1 MYLLKGGN
9 LARSSKQLNVDLNE
23 QILAFCRHIAGSCKT
38 KAAYVC
44 GDRLQ
49 GVLDEKTVV
58 EVVLVIHDYQ
68 PRLINYL
75 KPIGNRNVSVLA
87 VDEWVF
93 ERDVDRGFLGEA
105 LVGGL
110 VFRYTALMNGKYLH
124 LQEVKL
130 KRRLTTELLENLVI
144 NFPEFSYE
152 FHIKPEY
159 FMFETMLTR
168 TRLFPPLIENL
179 QSFMQRDNKEENL
192 NYALRGYL
200 EALGELEKDGIIT
213 FSDGYV
219 KMSMHFVD
227 RARSQR
233 VRFINLFKTGQR
245 TLFVSLLSTFPKLL
259 SILSQNIELS
269 RDLQRVEEDS
279 KLAHG
284 IEVPENYLFVPT
296 AGGLVPLTSKM
307 NIEVF
312 ARKVLSADKDVKVKV
327 ERLGGILNDVF
338 LVKTIANGTERKI
351 VVKRFR
357 DWSSFKW
364 FPLTLWSVGTRTF
377 AVLGLPRLEKECA
390 INQLLYSNGFAVPKV
405 LHVSPS
411 ERLVFSEYVEG
422 ENLDKVIKRIA
433 NSKSVSEI
441 KKDLETVDRVGETF
455 AKVHALGI
463 ALGDAKPEN
472 LVVGEKGEVYL
483 LDFEQA
489 SRNGDH
495 VWDVAEFLYYAGHY
509 IPPFVE
515 AVRAEFIAKAF
526 IKGYLKEGGSISTI
540 KKAGTPKYT
549 KVFSIFTFPH
559 LMFAISNICRK
570 PEKIGESTWSSLKQ
584 H

>member
-1 MYLLKGGN
+1 
-9 LARSSKQLNVDLNE
+9 LARSSEQLNAELNE

-144 NFPEFSYE
+144 SFPEFSYE
-152 FHIKPEY
+152 FYIKPEY

-168 TRLFPPLIENL
+168 TRLFPPLIEHL
-179 QSFMQRDNKEENL
+179 QSFMRRDNKEENL
-192 NYALRGYL
+192 NYALGGYL
-200 EALGELEKDGIIT
+200 EALRELEKEGIIT

-219 KMSMHFVD
+219 KMSLHFVD

-233 VRFINLFKTGQR
+233 VRFTNLFKTGQR

-259 SILSQNIELS
+259 GVFSQNIELS
-269 RDLQRVEEDS
+269 LGLQRVVQDDL
-279 KLAHG
+279 KLAHR
-284 IEVPENYLFVPT
+284 IEVPEDYLFVPT
-296 AGGLVPLTSKM
+296 ARGLVPLTSKM

-312 ARKVLSADKDVKVKV
+312 ARKVLSADKNVKIKV

-441 KKDLETVDRVGETF
+441 KKDLETVGRVGETF

-463 ALGDAKPEN
+463 ALGDTKPEN

>member
-1 MYLLKGGN
+1 MV
-9 LARSSKQLNVDLNE
+9 RSPKQLTAELDE
-23 QILAFCRHIAGSCKT
+23 QILAFCRHIAGSCEI
-38 KAAYVC
+38 KAVYVC
-44 GDRLQ
+44 GGCPL
-49 GVLDEKTVV
+49 VVPDERAAI

-75 KPIGNRNVSVLA
+75 KLVNDRNLSILA

-110 VFRYTALMNGKYLH
+110 IFRYVALMNEKYLH

-130 KRRLTTELLENLVI
+130 KKRLTTELLENLVI

-152 FHIKPEY
+152 FYIKPEY

-168 TRLFPPLIENL
+168 TRLFPPMIQNL
-179 QSFMQRDNKEENL
+179 QSFMQGNNKEENL
-192 NYALRGYL
+192 NHALRGYL
-200 EALGELEKDGIIT
+200 EALRELEKDGIIA

-219 KMSMHFVD
+219 KMSLHFVD
-227 RARSQR
+227 KARSQR
-233 VRFINLFKTGQR
+233 ARFINLFKTGQR
-245 TLFVSLLSTFPKLL
+245 TLFASLLSTFPKLL
-259 SILSQNIELS
+259 NVFSQDIELS
-269 RDLQRVEEDS
+269 LNLQRVAEENS
-279 KLAHG
+279 NFAHQ

-296 AGGLVPLTSKM
+296 ASGLVPLASKM
-307 NIEVF
+307 NIKAF
-312 ARKVLSADKDVKVKV
+312 ARKVLSANKNAKVKV

-338 LVKTIANGTERKI
+338 LIKTVVNGTERKV

-441 KKDLETVDRVGETF
+441 KRDLEIVDKVGETF

-472 LVVGEKGEVYL
+472 LVAREEGEVYL
-483 LDFEQA
+483 LDLEQA
-489 SRNGDH
+489 SRNGDQ
-495 VWDVAEFLYYAGHY
+495 VWDIAEFLYYAGHY

-515 AVRAEFIAKAF
+515 VVRAGFIAKAF
-526 IKGYLKEGGSISTI
+526 IGGYLRAGGDVRTI

-570 PEKIGESTWSSLKQ
+570 PEKLSESTWLNLKK